1 MQSNSTDSPPPS
13 PTRELDNNSEPILQT
28 STDSPTPTPTRDVGN
43 TTDIIR
49 DVILWKRKSFSGAT
63 LLAATS
69 IWLAL
74 EVYGLTFITL
84 FSWIAMFMVAIIFL
98 WGNIHMLL
106 GKEPLDMSRLYITD
120 ESVVEVATNFRDWVE
135 KSARL
140 LFIVSAKREWF
151 VFAVTVAS
159 LGLLSV
165 LSSYFDLLTLL
176 YIDLP
181 KLGAMAAS
189 LLGGAA
195 LGPVFDI
202 LLKAVVDVGIKI
214 STFRSKFLSLKQT
227 LLDIEP
233 VFDDIEKLNK
243 ALDGRYED
251 IEMFKNLLMKGAEL
265 VRKCSKDQML
275 RPLKK
280 MELLQETHQIGK
292 FTSEVLPDARFTSS
306 V

>member
-1 MQSNSTDSPPPS
+1 MQSTSTDSPPPS

-28 STDSPTPTPTRDVGN
+28 STDSPTPTPTPTRDVGN

-74 EVYGLTFITL
+74 EVYGWTFITL

-106 GKEPLDMSRLYITD
+106 GKEPLDMSRLYISD

-135 KSARL
+135 KSVRL

-151 VFAVTVAS
+151 VFAMTVAS

-165 LSSYFDLLTLL
+165 LASYFDLLTLL
-176 YIDLP
+176 YIEVVVGLTVPVVYVKYEDRI
-181 KLGAMAAS
+181 KEWRQRVRVRSRSYYSAMAERCHPYYSAM
-189 LLGGAA
+189 AEKCRTYYNIMA
-195 LGPVFDI
+195 ERVN
-202 LLKAVVDVGIKI
+202 KMK
-214 STFRSKFLSLKQT
+214 SK
-227 LLDIEP
+227 
-233 VFDDIEKLNK
+233 
-243 ALDGRYED
+243 
-251 IEMFKNLLMKGAEL
+251 
-265 VRKCSKDQML
+265 
-275 RPLKK
+275 
-280 MELLQETHQIGK
+280 LQEKRKKT
-292 FTSEVLPDARFTSS
+292 E
-306 V
+306 